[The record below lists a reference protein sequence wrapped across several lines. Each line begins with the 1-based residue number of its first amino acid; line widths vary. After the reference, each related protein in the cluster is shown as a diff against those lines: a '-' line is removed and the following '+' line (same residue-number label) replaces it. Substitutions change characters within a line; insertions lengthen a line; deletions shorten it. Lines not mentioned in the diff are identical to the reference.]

1 MFQTREMELVNADRD
16 RYRTLRI
23 VSALVFSER
32 LIRTKLIIDMARD
45 MIINS
50 VNSKSGKIIYT
61 TSFIF
66 KC

>member
-45 MIINS
+45 MIMNS
-50 VNSKSGKIIYT
+50 VNSKSGKIIYNK
-61 TSFIF
+61 FYI
-66 KC
+66 

>member
-16 RYRTLRI
+16 RYRILRI
-23 VSALVFSER
+23 VSVLVFSER

-50 VNSKSGKIIYT
+50 VNNKSGKIIYNK
-61 TSFIF
+61 FYI
-66 KC
+66 

>member
-23 VSALVFSER
+23 VSMLVFSER

-50 VNSKSGKIIYT
+50 VNSKSGKIIYNNK
-61 TSFIF
+61 FYI
-66 KC
+66 

>member
-23 VSALVFSER
+23 VSMLVFSER

-50 VNSKSGKIIYT
+50 VNSKSGKIIYNK
-61 TSFIF
+61 FYI
-66 KC
+66 

>member
-50 VNSKSGKIIYT
+50 VNSKSRKIIYNNK
-61 TSFIF
+61 FYI
-66 KC
+66 

>member
-50 VNSKSGKIIYT
+50 VNSKSGKIIYNNK
-61 TSFIF
+61 FYI
-66 KC
+66 

>member
-61 TSFIF
+61 TSIIF

>member
-1 MFQTREMELVNADRD
+1 M
-16 RYRTLRI
+16 
-23 VSALVFSER
+23 LVFSER

>member
-50 VNSKSGKIIYT
+50 VNSKIGKNYLYNKFYI
-61 TSFIF
+61 
-66 KC
+66 